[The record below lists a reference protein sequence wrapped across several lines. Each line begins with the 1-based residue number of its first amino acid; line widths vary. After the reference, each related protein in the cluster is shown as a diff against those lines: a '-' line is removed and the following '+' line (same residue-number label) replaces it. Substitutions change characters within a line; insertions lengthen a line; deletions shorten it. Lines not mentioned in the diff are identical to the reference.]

1 MAEAEPLAQRPID
14 VRPQEALN
22 EARRE
27 VPIQNAPAVVP
38 VQIPPPAV
46 VPAAAPPV
54 QNPGAQVVAPP
65 LEAQANL
72 NVQALEERLKKLEG
86 KTETD
91 SVELAL
97 QALHRTLDKS
107 RFDPEDAVMDLE
119 SLVKVAKIN
128 NHAKAREYECV
139 LDEVQKHSKSL
150 NQKSL
155 RDLLVALVGDPIK
168 SKVLEKTHKLLKHT
182 TPENR
187 STSFPSWRR
196 YNNRFTYHQGG
207 SRDNRGRGGFQASR
221 SASPFANRR
230 LRSSPCYF
238 CGSTEHFIKDC
249 AEFQDMKSAR
259 ARNKSA

>member
-1 MAEAEPLAQRPID
+1 MVTSVFFFCCLPFK
-14 VRPQEALN
+14 
-22 EARRE
+22 
-27 VPIQNAPAVVP
+27 
-38 VQIPPPAV
+38 
-46 VPAAAPPV
+46 
-54 QNPGAQVVAPP
+54 
-65 LEAQANL
+65 AQANL
-72 NVQALEERLKKLEG
+72 SVQALEERLKKLEG

-207 SRDNRGRGGFQASR
+207 SRDNWAVVVSRQAVR
-221 SASPFANRR
+221 LPRLPIVACVLPRVIFAGQLSISLKIALSFR
-230 LRSSPCYF
+230 
-238 CGSTEHFIKDC
+238 I
-249 AEFQDMKSAR
+249 
-259 ARNKSA
+259 

>member
-1 MAEAEPLAQRPID
+1 MSKRFVSFPL
-14 VRPQEALN
+14 
-22 EARRE
+22 RRCFFKFF
-27 VPIQNAPAVVP
+27 APLISSAFCVL
-38 VQIPPPAV
+38 QWHR
-46 VPAAAPPV
+46 AAPGIYLCNLINWCFPTV
-54 QNPGAQVVAPP
+54 TSVFFFCCLPFK
-65 LEAQANL
+65 AQANL
-72 NVQALEERLKKLEG
+72 SVQALEERLKKLEG

>member
-1 MAEAEPLAQRPID
+1 MFSYGDQCFLFCCLPFK
-14 VRPQEALN
+14 
-22 EARRE
+22 
-27 VPIQNAPAVVP
+27 
-38 VQIPPPAV
+38 
-46 VPAAAPPV
+46 
-54 QNPGAQVVAPP
+54 
-65 LEAQANL
+65 AQANL
-72 NVQALEERLKKLEG
+72 SVQALEERLKKLEG

-259 ARNKSA
+259 ARNKSAKMLRTMFSRSSNYCIFVLSDE

>member
-1 MAEAEPLAQRPID
+1 MGKRFVSFPL
-14 VRPQEALN
+14 
-22 EARRE
+22 RRCFFKFF
-27 VPIQNAPAVVP
+27 APLISSAFCVL
-38 VQIPPPAV
+38 QWHR
-46 VPAAAPPV
+46 AAPGIYLCNLINWCFPMV
-54 QNPGAQVVAPP
+54 TSVFFFCCLPFK
-65 LEAQANL
+65 AQANL
-72 NVQALEERLKKLEG
+72 SVQALEERLKKLEG

>member
-1 MAEAEPLAQRPID
+1 MFLFRSGGVFFKFFAPLISSAFCVLQWHR
-14 VRPQEALN
+14 
-22 EARRE
+22 
-27 VPIQNAPAVVP
+27 
-38 VQIPPPAV
+38 
-46 VPAAAPPV
+46 AAPGIYLCNLINWCFPMV
-54 QNPGAQVVAPP
+54 TSVFFFCCLPFK
-65 LEAQANL
+65 AQANL
-72 NVQALEERLKKLEG
+72 SVQALEERLKKLEG

>member
-1 MAEAEPLAQRPID
+1 MSKRFVSFPL
-14 VRPQEALN
+14 
-22 EARRE
+22 RRCFFKFF
-27 VPIQNAPAVVP
+27 APLISSAFCVL
-38 VQIPPPAV
+38 QWHR
-46 VPAAAPPV
+46 AAPGIYLCNLINWCFPMV
-54 QNPGAQVVAPP
+54 TSVFFFCCLPFK
-65 LEAQANL
+65 AQANL
-72 NVQALEERLKKLEG
+72 SVRALEERLKKLEG

-207 SRDNRGRGGFQASR
+207 SRDNRDRGGFQASR
-221 SASPFANRR
+221 SASPFANRC